1 MTYAHNGRQFVVM
14 GVRGTATSGAQLV
27 AFALPQPQP
36 PGGRGG
42 RGQRAQ
48 ALVRNKK
55 DVAQF
60 EDGGSGRLYWI
71 GQPG

>member
-27 AFALPQPQP
+27 AFALPLPQP

-42 RGQRAQ
+42 RGGAGGQRGAG
-48 ALVRNKK
+48 AGP
-55 DVAQF
+55 
-60 EDGGSGRLYWI
+60 E
-71 GQPG
+71 